1 MRVPAAEA
9 VPLGRRM
16 SWQKIDNAFGGEV
29 VSFARGLLSASGVVR
44 GSARHKEREDH
55 PLPWRG
61 TVGVL
66 LCEFSRSRA
75 MLAGEPFFLPGHTSR
90 VKIFE
95 RYAGKT
101 LLRMLDSRTA
111 KARSLCDSCLPTKNL
126 PHFKNA
132 YTTFPQPLFAR
143 VDLQK
148 TPCQLPCRR
157 LTTGRL
163 LGGDNCAKLQKLP
176 AVCIAETTKL
186 NPLTKQRN

>member
-75 MLAGEPFFLPGHTSR
+75 MLAGEPDQCRSQGLISVSR
-90 VKIFE
+90 F
-95 RYAGKT
+95 Y
-101 LLRMLDSRTA
+101 LRKEKS
-111 KARSLCDSCLPTKNL
+111 
-126 PHFKNA
+126 F
-132 YTTFPQPLFAR
+132 
-143 VDLQK
+143 
-148 TPCQLPCRR
+148 
-157 LTTGRL
+157 TG
-163 LGGDNCAKLQKLP
+163 A
-176 AVCIAETTKL
+176 TTKHDRSIVYHSE
-186 NPLTKQRN
+186 NRVSMETCQSMS